1 MAKLGATDKSGI
13 WPYRLNAT
21 DYAPGLKKKVLTT

>member
-21 DYAPGLKKKVLTT
+21 DYAPGLEKKAPTT